1 MKFLRKSSV
10 PFSYAELK
18 EFLSILERYI
28 DIIEQNIPGSMPEKK
43 RAWDLVALEY
53 AQLNRGFPSRDK
65 NTLHSKWKA
74 LKCAVRKGYRDEET
88 GCYVVNKVKALIKQ
102 GREDQSTVH
111 NVEDTSSS
119 SSKRDFHLVP
129 YMNASDD
136 ANEENDNE
144 VEEIKS
150 EINIGRSEEVE
161 NEVEEQDSNNED
173 EDSDHNE
180 SRNSSEPVQ
189 VRVTRI
195 DNPSK
200 KLISSEQQRR
210 RKQSFLKL
218 RPTPVTSS
226 PSPVKKQRLDNVRPS
241 LRRRSFTSNPQG
253 STISSTSSV
262 PSHPVPS
269 LSKEHS
275 VFGMYVTQKL
285 AKMSPTQAIYA
296 ESIIGTVIKQGLLG
310 KLTEDMEQSMY
321 ITQQLA
327 RMEPSQSVYADCLIG
342 DVVKRGVL
350 GRLREETELCQGHC
364 ARERTGTST
373 NNEPHEHR
381 RTQVSPSFEN
391 DPLESSTVV
400 IETEQ
405 SAVDVQTG
413 GENQQQGHV
422 IVDSLPCIIR
432 ELGIDNE

>member
-1 MKFLRKSSV
+1 
-10 PFSYAELK
+10 
-18 EFLSILERYI
+18 
-28 DIIEQNIPGSMPEKK
+28 
-43 RAWDLVALEY
+43 
-53 AQLNRGFPSRDK
+53 
-65 NTLHSKWKA
+65 
-74 LKCAVRKGYRDEET
+74 
-88 GCYVVNKVKALIKQ
+88 
-102 GREDQSTVH
+102 
-111 NVEDTSSS
+111 
-119 SSKRDFHLVP
+119 
-129 YMNASDD
+129 MNASDD

-364 ARERTGTST
+364 ARERTGTS
-373 NNEPHEHR
+373 PHEHR